1 MRKVFV
7 IGLILLVIGS
17 TSILGGAATIL
28 KENQIHSNEVAAI
41 EQYQKLLDRLEAEDV
56 QDKGFEAYYGGAFLN
71 GDGNLVVCVTEDYP
85 MGSGL
90 AEAYTGN
97 GNILFQRVKYA
108 RAALLHEQAYIGAL
122 SMKYANEP
130 RENIDD
136 EALYVLVHSISG
148 LSVYEQKNVLS
159 VEIVDLNQEK
169 IETFRKYFSDKEFI
183 VFEEGTFA

>member
-1 MRKVFV
+1 
-7 IGLILLVIGS
+7 
-17 TSILGGAATIL
+17 
-28 KENQIHSNEVAAI
+28 
-41 EQYQKLLDRLEAEDV
+41 
-56 QDKGFEAYYGGAFLN
+56 
-71 GDGNLVVCVTEDYP
+71 
-85 MGSGL
+85 
-90 AEAYTGN
+90 
-97 GNILFQRVKYA
+97 
-108 RAALLHEQAYIGAL
+108 
-122 SMKYANEP
+122 MKYANEP